1 MYGFDRSYTIRT
13 NEKKKSKRQ
22 LEIEKQ
28 CYSWRARV
36 EVLLPSTDHTRS
48 GLIVVFAVEGE
59 RREEKKEKEN
69 ERAVRRAKE
78 KGKTTTKRSQG
89 KRSEKE
95 KERTEEKGR
104 ERKRSI
110 TGLLHPPPL

>member
-1 MYGFDRSYTIRT
+1 MASTDHTRSGQTKR
-13 NEKKKSKRQ
+13 KQGKRQ

-59 RREEKKEKEN
+59 RREEKEKEN